1 MYELKSKMISVI
13 QKIFAVLVIL
23 TFIICGFLVLM
34 GPRITRSKM
43 EKYLEQGDYYQALMF
58 LNTVKDSELEKE
70 LRKELVFESG
80 TQAAIRTLKDN
91 LQNPNDIKLI
101 DVKIFDNEY
110 EEDEEYMTYVIEF
123 SLGNS
128 SSYYA
133 LLYDEPK
140 GNVMIGICRSLDEG
154 AYDTSNENE
163 GMEQTIAKLINN
175 YDQEIGSVNIERVEK
190 AIKNMDERLIPLN
203 KE

>member
-70 LRKELVFESG
+70 LRKELALESG

-91 LQNPNDIKLI
+91 LQNPNEIKVI

-133 LLYDEPK
+133 LLYDDPK

-163 GMEQTIAKLINN
+163 GMEQTIAKLINS

-190 AIKNMDERLIPLN
+190 AIKNMDKRLIPLN
-203 KE
+203 NQ

>member
-70 LRKELVFESG
+70 LRKELALESG

-91 LQNPNDIKLI
+91 LQNPNEIKVI

-133 LLYDEPK
+133 LLYDDPK

-163 GMEQTIAKLINN
+163 GMEQTIAKLINS

-190 AIKNMDERLIPLN
+190 AIKNMDKRLIPLN
-203 KE
+203 KQ

>member
-1 MYELKSKMISVI
+1 MYSCYWHRFLCFIKSENRYYIEIYGSLKQNINNS
-13 QKIFAVLVIL
+13 IL
-23 TFIICGFLVLM
+23 L
-34 GPRITRSKM
+34 
-43 EKYLEQGDYYQALMF
+43 GDYYQALMF

-70 LRKELVFESG
+70 LRKELALECG
-80 TQAAIRTLKDN
+80 TQSAIGTLKDN
-91 LQNPNDIKLI
+91 LQNSNDIKLI

-133 LLYDEPK
+133 LLYDDPK

-163 GMEQTIAKLINN
+163 GMERTIAQLINN

>member
-13 QKIFAVLVIL
+13 QKIFSVLVIL

-70 LRKELVFESG
+70 LRKELALESG

-133 LLYDEPK
+133 LLYDDPK

-163 GMEQTIAKLINN
+163 GMERTIAQLINN
-175 YDQEIGSVNIERVEK
+175 YDQEIGSVNMERVEK

>member
-1 MYELKSKMISVI
+1 M
-13 QKIFAVLVIL
+13 
-23 TFIICGFLVLM
+23 
-34 GPRITRSKM
+34 
-43 EKYLEQGDYYQALMF
+43 
-58 LNTVKDSELEKE
+58 
-70 LRKELVFESG
+70 
-80 TQAAIRTLKDN
+80 
-91 LQNPNDIKLI
+91 
-101 DVKIFDNEY
+101 KIFDNEY

-133 LLYDEPK
+133 LLYDDPK

-163 GMEQTIAKLINN
+163 GMEQTIAKLINS

-190 AIKNMDERLIPLN
+190 AIKNMDKRLIPLN
-203 KE
+203 KQ